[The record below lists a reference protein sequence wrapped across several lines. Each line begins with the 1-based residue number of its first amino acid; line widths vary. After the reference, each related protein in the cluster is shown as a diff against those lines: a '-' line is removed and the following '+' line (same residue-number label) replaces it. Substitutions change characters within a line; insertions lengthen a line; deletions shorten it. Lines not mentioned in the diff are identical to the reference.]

1 MSTQAMSIG
10 GAKPATA
17 SAFHTAFIVAW
28 LFCLLFYFMEY
39 AVRSAPSV
47 MLPELTTAFGL
58 NTVGLSSLIGLYY
71 YSYAAFAIVAGAS
84 VDRWGAKYTIP
95 AGLLILAVGTAMF
108 AVNVGWIAGVGR
120 FLQGAGAAFA
130 FVAAVYLAARGLPA
144 RYLATAVGI
153 TQCLGMLGGAAGQF
167 VVAPLI
173 HGPLEWQQFWVYAGA
188 VTLLIAVAMVI
199 VTPREHL
206 SQGSNASIWTT
217 FAPYKTVLTNPQSYL
232 CGLCGGLLFLPT
244 TVGAMTWGVS
254 FLQEGWHVAYTPA
267 VDRAAAVAIGWVF
280 GCPILGYVADRIG
293 GARGRGLDAPG
304 DPGDLLP
311 AARDVSSIP
320 ARLPAWLRVRRR
332 DDPLFDHQGGE
343 PGSCEGQRHR
353 CDELPGLC
361 DDRIGGARDRLVDAK
376 ARGRR
381 GVDGGCLRHGRQ
393 RLCRGDCCSCVPHAL
408 SEGNRVGRSQGALI
422 RCRRDEP
429 VRSHPMTVRDLLDFQ
444 ELMLCACVR
453 NAMTFATLPCHFA
466 QEMRRIRVRSTR

>member
-1 MSTQAMSIG
+1 MSTQAMTIG

-188 VTLLIAVAMVI
+188 VTLLIAVAMLI
-199 VTPREHL
+199 ATPREHL
-206 SQGSNASIWTT
+206 SQDSNASIWTT

-293 GARGRGLDAPG
+293 
-304 DPGDLLP
+304 
-311 AARDVSSIP
+311 
-320 ARLPAWLRVRRR
+320 RRK
-332 DDPLFDHQGGE
+332 PVVL
-343 PGSCEGQRHR
+343 
-353 CDELPGLC
+353 
-361 DDRIGGARDRLVDAK
+361 GGAA
-376 ARGRR
+376 
-381 GVDGGCLRHGRQ
+381 
-393 RLCRGDCCSCVPHAL
+393 
-408 SEGNRVGRSQGALI
+408 
-422 RCRRDEP
+422 
-429 VRSHPMTVRDLLDFQ
+429 
-444 ELMLCACVR
+444 LMLLATLAIFYLPPETFPPYLLGFLLGFGSGAAMIPYSIIKEVNPDHAKGSATGAMNFLVFVMTALAAPAIGWWMQKLAGGAALTEDVFVTAGSVYVAAIVVAAILTLFLKETGSAVR
-453 NAMTFATLPCHFA
+453 NAH
-466 QEMRRIRVRSTR
+466 

>member
-108 AVNVGWIAGVGR
+108 AVNVGWIAGMGR

-173 HGPLEWQQFWVYAGA
+173 HGPLVWQQFWVYAGA

-254 FLQEGWHVAYTPA
+254 FLQEGWQVAYTPA

-280 GCPILGYVADRIG
+280 GCPIVGYVADRIG
-293 GARGRGLDAPG
+293 
-304 DPGDLLP
+304 
-311 AARDVSSIP
+311 
-320 ARLPAWLRVRRR
+320 RRK
-332 DDPLFDHQGGE
+332 PVVL
-343 PGSCEGQRHR
+343 
-353 CDELPGLC
+353 
-361 DDRIGGARDRLVDAK
+361 GGAA
-376 ARGRR
+376 
-381 GVDGGCLRHGRQ
+381 
-393 RLCRGDCCSCVPHAL
+393 
-408 SEGNRVGRSQGALI
+408 
-422 RCRRDEP
+422 
-429 VRSHPMTVRDLLDFQ
+429 
-444 ELMLCACVR
+444 LMLL
-453 NAMTFATLPCHFA
+453 ATLAIFYLPPETFPPYLLGFLLGFGSGAAMIPYSIIKEVNPDHAKGSATGAMNFLVFVMTA
-466 QEMRRIRVRSTR
+466 LAAPAIGWWMQKLAGGAALTLDVFVTAGSVYVAAIVVAAFLTLFLKETGSAVRKAH

>member
-1 MSTQAMSIG
+1 MSTQAMTIG

-173 HGPLEWQQFWVYAGA
+173 HGPLVWQQFWVYAGA

-293 GARGRGLDAPG
+293 
-304 DPGDLLP
+304 
-311 AARDVSSIP
+311 
-320 ARLPAWLRVRRR
+320 RRK
-332 DDPLFDHQGGE
+332 PVVL
-343 PGSCEGQRHR
+343 
-353 CDELPGLC
+353 
-361 DDRIGGARDRLVDAK
+361 GGAA
-376 ARGRR
+376 
-381 GVDGGCLRHGRQ
+381 
-393 RLCRGDCCSCVPHAL
+393 
-408 SEGNRVGRSQGALI
+408 
-422 RCRRDEP
+422 
-429 VRSHPMTVRDLLDFQ
+429 
-444 ELMLCACVR
+444 LMLL
-453 NAMTFATLPCHFA
+453 ATLAIFYLPPETFPPYLLGFLLGFGSGAAMIPYSIIKEVNPDHAKGSATGAMNFLVFVMTA
-466 QEMRRIRVRSTR
+466 LAAPAIGWWMQKLAGGAALTEDVFVTAGSVYVAAIVVAAILTLFLKETGSAVRKAH

>member
-1 MSTQAMSIG
+1 MSIG

-173 HGPLEWQQFWVYAGA
+173 HGPLVWQQFWVYAGA

-280 GCPILGYVADRIG
+280 GCPIVGYVADRIG
-293 GARGRGLDAPG
+293 
-304 DPGDLLP
+304 
-311 AARDVSSIP
+311 
-320 ARLPAWLRVRRR
+320 RRK
-332 DDPLFDHQGGE
+332 PVVL
-343 PGSCEGQRHR
+343 
-353 CDELPGLC
+353 
-361 DDRIGGARDRLVDAK
+361 GGAA
-376 ARGRR
+376 
-381 GVDGGCLRHGRQ
+381 
-393 RLCRGDCCSCVPHAL
+393 
-408 SEGNRVGRSQGALI
+408 
-422 RCRRDEP
+422 
-429 VRSHPMTVRDLLDFQ
+429 
-444 ELMLCACVR
+444 LMLL
-453 NAMTFATLPCHFA
+453 ATLAIFYLPPETFPPYLLGFLLGFGSGAAMIPYSIIKEVNPDHAKGSATGAMNFLVFVMTA
-466 QEMRRIRVRSTR
+466 LAAPAIGWWMQNLAGGAALTEDVFVTAGSIYVAAIVVAAFLTLFLKETGSAVRKAH

>member
-47 MLPELTTAFGL
+47 MLPELRTAFGL

-280 GCPILGYVADRIG
+280 GCPIVGYVADRIG
-293 GARGRGLDAPG
+293 
-304 DPGDLLP
+304 
-311 AARDVSSIP
+311 
-320 ARLPAWLRVRRR
+320 RRK
-332 DDPLFDHQGGE
+332 PVVL
-343 PGSCEGQRHR
+343 
-353 CDELPGLC
+353 
-361 DDRIGGARDRLVDAK
+361 GGAA
-376 ARGRR
+376 
-381 GVDGGCLRHGRQ
+381 
-393 RLCRGDCCSCVPHAL
+393 
-408 SEGNRVGRSQGALI
+408 
-422 RCRRDEP
+422 
-429 VRSHPMTVRDLLDFQ
+429 
-444 ELMLCACVR
+444 LMLL
-453 NAMTFATLPCHFA
+453 ATLAIFYLPPETFPPYLLGFLLGFGSGAAMIPYSIIKEVNPDHAKGSATGAMNFLVFVMTA
-466 QEMRRIRVRSTR
+466 LAAPAIGWWMQKLAGGAALTEDVFVTAGSIYVAAIVVAAFLTLFLKETGSAVRKAH

>member
-47 MLPELTTAFGL
+47 MLPELATAFGL
-58 NTVGLSSLIGLYY
+58 NTVGLSSLIGFYY

-173 HGPLEWQQFWVYAGA
+173 HGPLVWQQFWVYAGA

-280 GCPILGYVADRIG
+280 GCPIVGYVADRIG
-293 GARGRGLDAPG
+293 
-304 DPGDLLP
+304 
-311 AARDVSSIP
+311 
-320 ARLPAWLRVRRR
+320 RRK
-332 DDPLFDHQGGE
+332 PVVL
-343 PGSCEGQRHR
+343 
-353 CDELPGLC
+353 
-361 DDRIGGARDRLVDAK
+361 GGAA
-376 ARGRR
+376 
-381 GVDGGCLRHGRQ
+381 
-393 RLCRGDCCSCVPHAL
+393 
-408 SEGNRVGRSQGALI
+408 
-422 RCRRDEP
+422 
-429 VRSHPMTVRDLLDFQ
+429 
-444 ELMLCACVR
+444 LMLL
-453 NAMTFATLPCHFA
+453 ATLAIFYLPPETFPPYLLGFLLGFGSGAAMIPYSIIKEVNPDHAKGSATGAMNFLVFVMTA
-466 QEMRRIRVRSTR
+466 LAAPAIGWWMQKLAGGAALTEDVFVTAGSIYVAAIVVAAFLTLFLKETGSAVRKAH

>member
-1 MSTQAMSIG
+1 MSIG

-173 HGPLEWQQFWVYAGA
+173 HGPLVWQQFWVYAGA

-280 GCPILGYVADRIG
+280 GCPIVGYVADRIG
-293 GARGRGLDAPG
+293 
-304 DPGDLLP
+304 
-311 AARDVSSIP
+311 
-320 ARLPAWLRVRRR
+320 RRK
-332 DDPLFDHQGGE
+332 PVVL
-343 PGSCEGQRHR
+343 
-353 CDELPGLC
+353 
-361 DDRIGGARDRLVDAK
+361 GGAA
-376 ARGRR
+376 
-381 GVDGGCLRHGRQ
+381 
-393 RLCRGDCCSCVPHAL
+393 
-408 SEGNRVGRSQGALI
+408 
-422 RCRRDEP
+422 
-429 VRSHPMTVRDLLDFQ
+429 
-444 ELMLCACVR
+444 LMLL
-453 NAMTFATLPCHFA
+453 ATLAIFYLPPETFPPYLLGFLLGFGSGAAMIPYSIIKEVNPDHAKGSATGAMNFLVFVMTA
-466 QEMRRIRVRSTR
+466 LAAPAIGWWMQKLAGGAALTEDVFVTAGSIYVAAIVVAAFLTLFLKETGSAIRKAH

>member
-1 MSTQAMSIG
+1 MSTQAMSIS
-10 GAKPATA
+10 GAKQAAA
-17 SAFHTAFIVAW
+17 SAFNTAFIVAW

-71 YSYAAFAIVAGAS
+71 YSYAVFAIIAGAS
-84 VDRWGAKYTIP
+84 VDRWGAKYTVP
-95 AGLLILAVGTAMF
+95 AGVVILAVGTAMF

-130 FVAAVYLAARGLPA
+130 FVAAVYLASRGLPA

-173 HGPLEWQQFWVYAGA
+173 HGPLAWQQFWVYAGV
-188 VTLLIAVAMVI
+188 VTLFIAVAMFAA
-199 VTPREHL
+199 TPRENL
-206 SQGSNASIWTT
+206 SQASNASIWTT

-232 CGLCGGLLFLPT
+232 CGLVGGLLFLPT

-254 FLQEGWHVAYTPA
+254 FLQEGWHVGYTPA

-293 GARGRGLDAPG
+293 
-304 DPGDLLP
+304 
-311 AARDVSSIP
+311 
-320 ARLPAWLRVRRR
+320 RRK
-332 DDPLFDHQGGE
+332 PVVF
-343 PGSCEGQRHR
+343 
-353 CDELPGLC
+353 
-361 DDRIGGARDRLVDAK
+361 GGAA
-376 ARGRR
+376 
-381 GVDGGCLRHGRQ
+381 
-393 RLCRGDCCSCVPHAL
+393 
-408 SEGNRVGRSQGALI
+408 
-422 RCRRDEP
+422 
-429 VRSHPMTVRDLLDFQ
+429 
-444 ELMLCACVR
+444 LMLA
-453 NAMTFATLPCHFA
+453 ATLAIFYLPPETFPPYLLGFLLGFGSGAAMIPYSTIKEVNPDHAKGSATGAMNFLVFVMTA
-466 QEMRRIRVRSTR
+466 LAAPAIGWWMQKLAGGAKLTLDVFVAAGSVYVAAIVIAAILTLFLKETGSAVRTAH